1 MLGRPGGAGYNPPIN
16 QQQPIPSTSQR
27 SQLQYPAALESAP
40 YPKAYYQQDP
50 MQLNQPEGLPHHY
63 PPVRETTHPYS
74 QTPSFHSQQP
84 QSLYSTPQY
93 SSQPIQQ
100 HRQPPQQQ
108 QRQHSGNQWS
118 GGGEYYG
125 VAPVPA
131 VHERDMQGG
140 QRLGGGGG
148 DARTMRDPR
157 MSSESNRGDGRGAA
171 GTSLVESRQALNSYI
186 LDYFRKQGFHSAA
199 QALLQDAPATTQSA
213 KGKGRSVVDQSEEG
227 LFSNGTF
234 AGDSPRNS
242 SRPDGIRTGD
252 SIGSSNGSTTS
263 HFGFNTSSDSTS
275 SPGFSPRL
283 DVRTLPNASVSVET
297 HQGLLLDWWAVFW
310 DGFRAR
316 GGNGGNVAS
325 AFVEGANASIE
336 AAVVADPNPRSIPAR
351 PLSVASN
358 LASTSDFLQQGRPSS
373 RNEQM
378 PSVASP
384 NHLPTS
390 TQPQRPPSAQQLQQ
404 QQIRDQHRIREQ
416 RAIQLSQAAQAAART
431 HVNPPQFPPI
441 PLNAPINPVSTQAM
455 QRQAMLSRR
464 GGLVYESL
472 FVYP

>member
-1 MLGRPGGAGYNPPIN
+1 MDR
-16 QQQPIPSTSQR
+16 TEC
-27 SQLQYPAALESAP
+27 ALTRKCS
-40 YPKAYYQQDP
+40 
-50 MQLNQPEGLPHHY
+50 
-63 PPVRETTHPYS
+63 
-74 QTPSFHSQQP
+74 
-84 QSLYSTPQY
+84 
-93 SSQPIQQ
+93 
-100 HRQPPQQQ
+100 
-108 QRQHSGNQWS
+108 
-118 GGGEYYG
+118 
-125 VAPVPA
+125 
-131 VHERDMQGG
+131 
-140 QRLGGGGG
+140 
-148 DARTMRDPR
+148 
-157 MSSESNRGDGRGAA
+157 
-171 GTSLVESRQALNSYI
+171 SYI

-336 AAVVADPNPRSIPAR
+336 AAVVADVSRRLPLLRAGADDVSVQPNPRSIPAR